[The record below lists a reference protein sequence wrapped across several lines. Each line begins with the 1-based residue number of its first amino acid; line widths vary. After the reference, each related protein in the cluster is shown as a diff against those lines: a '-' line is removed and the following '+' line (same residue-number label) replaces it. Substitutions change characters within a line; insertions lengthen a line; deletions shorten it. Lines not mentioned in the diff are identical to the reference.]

1 MSIKFDKGD
10 FELYRSKFKSKLLPA
25 VVPGT
30 STFTKKQATGM
41 PRKKFSKVKKPEA
54 GIIKKGLKV
63 ASRAALSPLSLG
75 LTGAYALGASSR
87 RFKKAP
93 KVGEGRRLSSE
104 VLSKP
109 DKRTYYL

>member
-1 MSIKFDKGD
+1 MSKELTIILGQGVKTIKQAYGF
-10 FELYRSKFKSKLLPA
+10 P
-25 VVPGT
+25 
-30 STFTKKQATGM
+30 KKQF
-41 PRKKFSKVKKPEA
+41 KKVKKPEP
-54 GIIKKGLKV
+54 GVIKKGLKV

-109 DKRTYYL
+109 SKRTYYL

>member
-1 MSIKFDKGD
+1 MSTNFKR
-10 FELYRSKFKSKLLPA
+10 ELYQSKLLPA
-25 VVPGT
+25 VVPGKGVKT
-30 STFTKKQATGM
+30 IKQASGMPKKKFTKM
-41 PRKKFSKVKKPEA
+41 KKPEA
-54 GIIKKGLKV
+54 GVIKKGLKV

>member
-10 FELYRSKFKSKLLPA
+10 FELYRGKFKSKLLPA

-41 PRKKFSKVKKPEA
+41 PRKKFNKVKKPEA
-54 GIIKKGLKV
+54 GVIKKGLKV

-75 LTGAYALGASSR
+75 LSAGIAGVSAI
-87 RFKKAP
+87 KKAGA
-93 KVGEGRRLSSE
+93 KVTQNRPLRRTM
-104 VLSKP
+104 
-109 DKRTYYL
+109 DKRGRFII